1 MTSRLSLTAKKGLTR
16 PPKWVPDNVHY
27 EVITGSVAYGVSSD
41 TSDMDVVG
49 FVMPPLDMMFPHLRG
64 EIPGFGTQVS
74 RFEQYS
80 EHHIMDAEA
89 NQEYDFTMYSIV
101 KFFQLCMEN
110 NPNMVDTL
118 FVPQRCVLH
127 ITPTAQMVRDNRR
140 MFLHRGSFSKFRGYA
155 FSNLSKIRTKANSS
169 NPKRQESIQK
179 YGFDTKHAYHVVRLA
194 LEAEQ
199 ILQEGDLDITK
210 NREVLKSIR
219 RGEWTAKQIENWFTD
234 KERQLD
240 ELYQNSTLRSHPD
253 ESAIRNLLLS
263 CIENHYGSVDK
274 VLNKGDRTPQLV
286 REMEAVL
293 EKYR

>member
-1 MTSRLSLTAKKGLTR
+1 MTSRLSLTAKKGLTQ
-16 PPKWVPDNVHY
+16 PPKWLPDNVHY

-64 EIPGFGTQVS
+64 EIPGFGTQVA

-80 EHHIMDAEA
+80 QHHIYDAEA
-89 NQEYDFTMYSIV
+89 SQEYDFTMYSIV
-101 KFFQLCMEN
+101 KFFNLCMEN

-127 ITPTAQMVRDNRR
+127 CTPTAQIVRDHRKL
-140 MFLHRGSFSKFRGYA
+140 FLHKGSFHKFRGYA
-155 FSNLSKIRTKANSS
+155 FSQLSKIGTKANAS
-169 NPKRQESIQK
+169 NPKRMESIEK
-179 YGFDTKHAYHVVRLA
+179 FGFDAKFAYHVVRLA

-199 ILQEGDLDITK
+199 ILQEGDLDVTR

-219 RGEWTAKQIENWFTD
+219 RGEWTQEQIRDWFTT

-240 ELYQNSTLRSHPD
+240 DLYQRSTLRDKPD
-253 ESAIRNLLLS
+253 EQALKTLLLS

-274 VLNKGDRTPQLV
+274 VVNKGDRTPQLMQELESV
-286 REMEAVL
+286 M